1 MESKRRFT
9 AIVKTMLRAAFILAV
24 VTFQY
29 GCKPSENIQF
39 EQFESVDASGW
50 NWVDTKKFTF
60 TIEEDQHYYNLICGL
75 RITSEYAYSNIWM
88 LYTLKG
94 DNGYERKDQFQLVLS
109 DDIGRWKGRGVSNL
123 ISYQEPF
130 LTHLKLKKGT
140 YTFEITQNMRDEEL
154 ESVNNIGLQIVK
166 GQLIL

>member
-1 MESKRRFT
+1 MESKRRII
-9 AIVKTMLRAAFILAV
+9 AIVKTLLSASFLMGV
-24 VTFQY
+24 VVFQG
-29 GCKPSENIQF
+29 GCKPSENIQY

-50 NWVDTKKFTF
+50 NWEDTKKFTF
-60 TIEEDQHYYNLICGL
+60 TIDEDQHYYNLICGL
-75 RITSEYAYSNIWM
+75 RITSEYKYSNIWM
-88 LYTLKG
+88 LYTIKG
-94 DNGYERKDQFQLVLS
+94 DNGYERKDQFQLILS
-109 DDIGRWKGRGVSNL
+109 DNIGRWKGRGVSNL

-154 ESVNNIGLQIVK
+154 EAVNNIGLQIVK